1 MHGGGAAA
9 VKRYRAELHA
19 ICRHQRRG
27 RVKAGRLEWLLQRL
41 AKTDRNRPRAY
52 RASHERTCSAEAER
66 LMREASQKGV
76 TALARAVHRAA
87 VAVRPYRPVD
97 CLIASARLA
106 LAWAQ
111 TRHEVE
117 RVMLVQEFIAGLDVD
132 ALERERATELLAPI
146 LGHRTVNK

>member
-1 MHGGGAAA
+1 
-9 VKRYRAELHA
+9 
-19 ICRHQRRG
+19 
-27 RVKAGRLEWLLQRL
+27 
-41 AKTDRNRPRAY
+41 
-52 RASHERTCSAEAER
+52 
-66 LMREASQKGV
+66 MREASQKGV